1 MPTETRREYYSKQL
15 AAMKEERSSFV
26 SHWTECSDFV
36 SPRRGRF
43 FVQDNNRGGRRFNK
57 IINSTATFSLRTATA
72 GMVAGSMSAARPWFA
87 LQTQDKELMEFQP
100 VKVWLF
106 AVANLIRE
114 ILNSGNFY
122 TMAPTTVKE
131 LIQFGTGAMIH
142 DDDFEDVAR
151 FYAQTIGAYYI
162 AQDDKLK
169 VNTFAREFEMTVR
182 QIVKKFGLSNVSAT
196 VRNAYDS
203 SNYNQKFTICHYI
216 EPNEDYKPS
225 SPLARH
231 KAFRS
236 TYFESG
242 GNGDKVLRDS
252 GYDMFPVYVPRWETA
267 GEDVYATNWPIAEAL
282 GDVKQLQVQEKRKAQ
297 GLDKLVNPPLTGPA
311 SVRNVPISA
320 LPGGTTLYDGDPN
333 KNKLQP
339 LYQITLPI
347 QELREDMKEV
357 ERRIQTACFVD
368 LFLAI
373 TNMEGI
379 QPKNQLELN
388 QRDQERLLQLGP
400 VLGQIHGDFLTPLIN
415 RVFYQCVEAKLFT
428 GALAPPPEIQGQDL
442 KIDYISAL
450 AMAQK
455 AVASRG
461 IDDMTNYVLS
471 VGAVNPDAMDKWDF
485 DQAIDERATVIG
497 VSPKLVRSDE
507 VVAATRAQRAKQQQ
521 MAQAVEMAQAAANTA
536 KMASDAKTTEPSML
550 TAINDTIKQRQAA

>member
-1 MPTETRREYYSKQL
+1 MPTETRREYYTKQL
-15 AAMKEERSSFV
+15 AAMKTERETFV
-26 SHWTECSDFV
+26 PHWTECSDFV

-57 IINSTATFSLRTATA
+57 IINSTATFALRTATA

-87 LQTQDKELMEFQP
+87 LQTQDKDLMEYTP
-100 VKVWLF
+100 VKVWLYN
-106 AVANLIRE
+106 VAELIRE
-114 ILNSGNFY
+114 IFNSGNFY
-122 TMAPTTVKE
+122 SMAPTMVKE

-142 DDDFEDVAR
+142 DDDFDDVAR

-162 AQDDKLK
+162 AQDEKLK

-182 QIVKKFGLSNVSAT
+182 QMIKKFGKNVSSQ
-196 VRNAYDS
+196 VMSAYDR
-203 SNYNQKFTICHYI
+203 SNYNQKFTVCHYV
-216 EPNEDYKPS
+216 EPNDDYKPS
-225 SPLARH
+225 SPLSKH

-236 TYFESG
+236 TYLEPSC
-242 GNGDKVLRDS
+242 NEDKVLQEM
-252 GYDMFPVYVPRWETA
+252 GYDLFPVYVPRWETA

-333 KNKLQP
+333 KNKLQA

-357 ERRIQTACFVD
+357 ERRIQVACFVD
-368 LFLAI
+368 LFMAI

-400 VLGQIHGDFLTPLIN
+400 VLGQVHGSFLGPCVE
-415 RVFYQCVEAKLFT
+415 RVFDQVVQAKLLV
-428 GALAPPPEIQGQDL
+428 GALAPPPEIQGQHL
-442 KIDYISAL
+442 KVDFISPL

-461 IDDMTNYVLS
+461 IDDMTTYVLS
-471 VGAVNPDAMDKWDF
+471 VGQINPDAMDKFDF
-485 DQAIDERATVIG
+485 DQAIDERASVLG

-507 VVAATRAQRAKQQQ
+507 TVAATRAQRAKQQQ
-521 MAQAVEMAQAAANTA
+521 AAQAMEMAQGAANTA
-536 KMASDAKTTEPSML
+536 KMASDAKTSEPSLL
-550 TAINDTIKQRQAA
+550 TAVNDAIKQRQAA